1 MDFKTG
7 SEAEIMM
14 KGRDLLTLQDWSRE
28 EIWQVIKTTH
38 KLKHESSAEEVG
50 RILAG
55 KSVAMI
61 FQKPSTRTRV
71 SFEVAVHQLG
81 GHALYLDWNQLQL
94 GRGETVTDTARVLDR
109 YVDGIVARVFAQ
121 SDLEEMARYAT
132 IPVINALSDLYHPCQ
147 ILCDL
152 YTILERWDFLE
163 GLKLAYVGDGNNVC
177 NSLLIGCSKVGMN
190 ISVACPDEYRP
201 YEKAVKWAMENAE
214 ESGSKVEITN
224 DLYMAAINANVIY
237 TDTFVSMGMEAEREK
252 RLRIFLPKYQVNI
265 NLFGHA
271 AEDAVFMHCLP
282 AHREEEVSTGVIDGS
297 RSVVWDQAENRLHT
311 SKALLALIL

>member
-1 MDFKTG
+1 
-7 SEAEIMM
+7 M
-14 KGRDLLTLQDWSRE
+14 KGRDFLTLQDWSRE
-28 EIWQVIKTTH
+28 EIWQILKMTQE
-38 KLKHESSAEEVG
+38 LKHESSAKEVG
-50 RILAG
+50 HILIG

-94 GRGETVTDTARVLDR
+94 GRGETVADTARVLDR

-121 SDLEEMARYAT
+121 SNLEEMAQYAT
-132 IPVINALSDLYHPCQ
+132 VPVVNALSDLHHPCQ

-152 YTILERWDFLE
+152 YTILERWGFLE

-177 NSLLIGCSKVGMN
+177 NSLLIGCSKVGIN

-201 YEKAVKWAMENAE
+201 YEKAVKWAMENSKQ
-214 ESGSKVEITN
+214 SGSEVEITN
-224 DLYMAAINANVIY
+224 DPYRAVVNANVIY
-237 TDTFVSMGMEAEREK
+237 TDTFISMGMEAERDK
-252 RLRIFLPKYQVNI
+252 RLRIFLPKYQVNMS
-265 NLFGHA
+265 LLKHA
-271 AEDAVFMHCLP
+271 AEDTVFMHCLP
-282 AHREEEVSTGVIDGS
+282 AHREEEVSTDVIDGP
-297 RSVVWDQAENRLHT
+297 RSTVWDQAENRLHT